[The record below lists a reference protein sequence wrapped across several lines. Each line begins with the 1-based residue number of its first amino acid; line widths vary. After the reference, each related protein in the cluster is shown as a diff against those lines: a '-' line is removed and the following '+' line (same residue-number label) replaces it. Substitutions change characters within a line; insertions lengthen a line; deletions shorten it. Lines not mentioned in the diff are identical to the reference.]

1 MADNSLAKQIL
12 GSANKLW
19 ETLGL
24 GTTGEVAPKVPR
36 TRDPYK
42 TYNPIAEAFP
52 SVSPGLP
59 DEYETNMNQVNP
71 MYEPPMGQDIYRVNP
86 LQKLNRL
93 ADIPSGTSPE
103 LRASLSEIDAYGPSG
118 ENIQA
123 TPEDTSYGYTDQQAM
138 AIIQMLKD
146 ALKDPALSPEDRK
159 AILEALGMDP
169 GGNVYGAQGS
179 GMSKKIGSTED
190 FMRGMPNSREP
201 VRSMFNTW
209 EER

>member
-36 TRDPYK
+36 TRTPNPYEK
-42 TYNPIAEAFP
+42 YNPMAEAYP

-71 MYEPPMGQDIYRVNP
+71 MYEPPMGQAQYRVNP
-86 LQKLNRL
+86 LQKLGGSN
-93 ADIPSGTSPE
+93 ISPE
-103 LRASLSEIDAYGPSG
+103 LWEAISRTNAYTPSG
-118 ENIQA
+118 RNIQE
-123 TPEDTSYGYTDQQAM
+123 TPEDTSHGYTSEQALAVM
-138 AIIQMLKD
+138 QMLKD

-159 AILEALGMDP
+159 AITEALGMDP

-190 FMRGMPNSREP
+190 FMRGR
-201 VRSMFNTW
+201 
-209 EER
+209 